1 MVGSRWNVL
10 RLSVCPA
17 IVMGKRSR
25 SRSSSPHRSR
35 KHKTSHSRERRRR
48 SRSRGHEK
56 HKSRSRDR
64 KTERERRQSD
74 GNGSER
80 RRSSSRQNQS
90 RSSDG
95 HRRRQSRSKSRDKS
109 REPARRNSSDSDKT
123 KSLSSAEKAKSTEKG
138 TPDISSFS
146 EMVRILHCHA
156 HCHGYRVQTPAERV
170 RAKLKVMLDKATASA
185 VIPEENVVS
194 ATPPSEAQIRDIDSD
209 VFTTESFV
217 STREKRKEQQVQ
229 SQSANHLITSFP
241 RRSKEKVED
250 EYAPQVVELL
260 ENTDSGGIDHPME
273 QNVPAENAQPIAATT
288 SVLETPA
295 EEKKRKWLE
304 KLQKLRQG
312 LASAN

>member
-1 MVGSRWNVL
+1 MRSISPGPGTERRSGSGGSLTGTAQSVVVL
-10 RLSVCPA
+10 P
-17 IVMGKRSR
+17 
-25 SRSSSPHRSR
+25 PD
-35 KHKTSHSRERRRR
+35 KTSLAVM
-48 SRSRGHEK
+48 
-56 HKSRSRDR
+56 RDIFVL
-64 KTERERRQSD
+64 
-74 GNGSER
+74 
-80 RRSSSRQNQS
+80 
-90 RSSDG
+90 DG

-146 EMVRILHCHA
+146 EM
-156 HCHGYRVQTPAERV
+156 TPAERV